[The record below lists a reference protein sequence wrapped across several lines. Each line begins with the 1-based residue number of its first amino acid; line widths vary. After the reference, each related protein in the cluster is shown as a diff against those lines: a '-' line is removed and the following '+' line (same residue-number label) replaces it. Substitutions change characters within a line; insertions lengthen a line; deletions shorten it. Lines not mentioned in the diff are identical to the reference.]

1 MKHRLEN
8 LGTKLEF
15 GTKEPNPSQME
26 PFYKKFF
33 WAKTK
38 SERIE

>member
-26 PFYKKFF
+26 PFYKKKFEQ
-33 WAKTK
+33 KLNQ
-38 SERIE
+38 SI